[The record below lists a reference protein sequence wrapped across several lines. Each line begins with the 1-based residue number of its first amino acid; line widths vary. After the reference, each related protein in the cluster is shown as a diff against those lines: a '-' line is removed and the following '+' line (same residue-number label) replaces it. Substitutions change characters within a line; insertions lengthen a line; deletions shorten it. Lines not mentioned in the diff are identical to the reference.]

1 MAMPRKLSVDFG
13 MVFPQGAFAVSEV
26 TQVRDFD
33 RSTKDKPVY
42 SVDEETGFSIW
53 SVDVMDG
60 DREARRAD
68 KTVTVKILAMHQ
80 PVLPEAPAGL
90 PITPVEFT
98 GLTATPYISD
108 SNGRPRLAWSYRA
121 LAVMAPKNAGA
132 PSSSKS
138 AA

>member
-1 MAMPRKLSVDFG
+1 
-13 MVFPQGAFAVSEV
+13 
-26 TQVRDFD
+26 
-33 RSTKDKPVY
+33 VY
-42 SVDEETGFSIW
+42 SVDEETGFYIW

-68 KTVTVKILAMHQ
+68 KTVAVKILAMHQ

-98 GLTATPYISD
+98 GMTATPYISD
-108 SNGRPRLAWSYRA
+108 SNGRPRLAWSYRCTG
-121 LAVMAPKNAGA
+121 VQAPKNSA
-132 PSSSKS
+132 SNKS

>member
-13 MVFPQGAFAVSEV
+13 MVFPEGAFAVSEV

-42 SVDEETGFSIW
+42 SVDEETGFYIW

-68 KTVTVKILAMHQ
+68 KTVAVKILAMHQ
-80 PVLPEAPAGL
+80 PVLPDAPVGL

-98 GLTATPYISD
+98 GMTATPYISD

-121 LAVMAPKNAGA
+121 TGVQSPKN
-132 PSSSKS
+132 S
-138 AA
+138 ASNKTAA